1 MGRESAQLVA
11 FNRGIVS
18 RYALARV
25 DLARMRYSAQIQ
37 KNWMPRVFGRMMLRA
52 GLMYTG
58 IETLGDAYAVPIPFI
73 RATTDTAMIE
83 ATDSNLRFIVNDALV
98 TRPSVATA
106 ITNGTFTG
114 NITGWTIS
122 ETGSGSSAAYVAP
135 NQLGLTGAG
144 TTAAVATQAVT
155 PSGGDAGN
163 THALRI
169 VVNRGPVTFR
179 VGTAVDLDDLVTE
192 TTLDTGTHSIAFVP
206 GGTFYIYFRNDLTR
220 LALVGSVAVEGAGVL
235 SLPSPWLLSDLDNL
249 RWDQS
254 VDIVYLC
261 DGRQMQRKIERRPN
275 NSWSIVNYAPEDGP
289 FGLINTSFITLT
301 PSALTGDINLTA
313 NAPFF
318 KAGHIGALFRI
329 ASLGQVVTA
338 NVSAQNTFASSVLV
352 DGIKSARNILVSI
365 TGTFVGKVSLQYSV
379 GKPGNWVD
387 VGSDQ
392 TSTGPA
398 SYTYNDTLDNQIIY
412 YRLGIKTGDY
422 TSGTAVCT
430 LSLPG
435 GSISGIV
442 RVTGISSKTVATATV
457 LTPLGNTT
465 ASTFWYQ
472 SLWSPLKGYPSCNG
486 FQEGRLWWFGKNYYF
501 GSVSDAYDSYDDT
514 VVGDSGPIIRT
525 ISSGPADNI
534 NWSLPVMRLLVGT
547 DGSEISARSSSLDE
561 PLTPT
566 TFNLKFPSSQGS
578 ARIAAVKVDDHGY
591 FVQRGG
597 LRVYDMAFDSANYI
611 KLDYIATDTTALC
624 PNIGDPALEADPN
637 GGGSGTVF
645 TKIFGQRQPDTRLH
659 CVRSDGTAAV
669 MVTDKVEQVTAWIEV
684 ETPGAAG
691 VIENGCTLPGKPEDS
706 VYYIVKR
713 TINGVTKRFWEKW
726 ALEQECRGGSLNK
739 QADCAVVYSGTPTST
754 VSAPHL
760 AGQQVVVW
768 GDGISY
774 SKVADGVQTLFTL
787 DGSGNAAIPASVS
800 NYVVGLPYQANFQGV
815 KLAYAAQGGS
825 ALTKRKQ
832 VDSIGFILA
841 DTHCNSLKYGADFA
855 HLDPMPSVE
864 DGVNVGPDKVWTA
877 YDKDEWAFNGLS
889 DTDARVCLQAW
900 APMPAAVLAMI
911 VDIETKG

>member
-1 MGRESAQLVA
+1 MARDSAQIVA

-18 RYALARV
+18 PYALARV

-37 KNWMPRVFGRMMLRA
+37 QNWMPRVFGRMMLRP

-58 IETLGDAYAVPIPFI
+58 IEVLNDAVCVPIPFI
-73 RATTDTAMIE
+73 RATADTAMIE
-83 ATDSNLRFIVNDALV
+83 ATNQNLRFIVNDALISRV
-98 TRPSVATA
+98 SVATA
-106 ITNGTFTG
+106 VTNGTFTG

-122 ETGSGSSAAYVAP
+122 ETGSGSAAAYVAA

-144 TTAAVATQAVT
+144 TTAAVATQAV
-155 PSGGDAGN
+155 SVAGGDVGKR
-163 THALRI
+163 HALRI

-179 VGTAVDLDDLVTE
+179 IGTALDLDDLVTE
-192 TTLDTGTHSIAFVP
+192 TVLGTGTHSIAFTP
-206 GGTFYIYFRNDLTR
+206 TGTFYIYFRNDMAR
-220 LALVGSVAVEGAGVL
+220 LSLVGSATIEAAGTL
-235 SLPSPWLLSDLDNL
+235 ILPSPWLVTDLPNL

-254 VDIVYLC
+254 VDIMYLC
-261 DGRQMQRKIERRPN
+261 DGRQMQKKIERRTTD
-275 NSWSIVNYAPEDGP
+275 SWSIVDYAPEDGP
-289 FGLINTSFITLT
+289 FGLINTSFISMT

-313 NAPFF
+313 SAPYF

-329 ASLGQVVTA
+329 ASLGQVTTA
-338 NVSAQNTFASSVLV
+338 NVAAQNTFTGPVLI
-352 DGIKSARNILVSI
+352 DGIKSARNLLVTI
-365 TGTFVGKVSLQYSV
+365 TGTFVGKVTLQYSV

-387 VGSDQ
+387 VGTDQ
-392 TSTGPA
+392 TSTAPA

-412 YRLGIKTGDY
+412 YQLGIKTGDY

-435 GSISGIV
+435 GSISGIA
-442 RVTGISSKTVATATV
+442 RITGITSKLIAPATV
-457 LTPLGNTT
+457 LTALGNTT
-465 ASTFWYQ
+465 PSTFWYQ
-472 SLWSPLKGYPSCNG
+472 SLWSPLRGYPSCNA

-501 GSVSDAYDSYDDT
+501 GSVSDAYQSFDDT
-514 VVGDSGPIIRT
+514 VVGDSGPIIRS

-547 DGSEISARSSSLDE
+547 DGAEISARSSSLDE

-566 TFNLKFPSSQGS
+566 TFNLKFPSTQGS

-591 FVQRGG
+591 FVQRGA
-597 LRVYDMAFDSANYI
+597 LRVYDMAFDSSNYI
-611 KLDYIATDTTALC
+611 KLDYIATDTTALV
-624 PNIGDPALEADPN
+624 PEIGDPL
-637 GGGSGTVF
+637 GVGTGFV
-645 TKIFGQRQPDTRLH
+645 KLFGQRQPDTRIH
-659 CVRSDGTAAV
+659 AIRSDGSVAV
-669 MVTDKVEQVTAWIEV
+669 MVTDKVEAVTCWIEV
-684 ETPGAAG
+684 VTPGAG
-691 VIENGCTLPGKPEDS
+691 GKVENGCVLPGFPEDS
-706 VYYIVKR
+706 VYYIVNR
-713 TINGVTKRFWEKW
+713 TIGGVTKRFWEKW
-726 ALEQECRGGSLNK
+726 ALEKDCRGGLLNK
-739 QADCAVVYSGTPTST
+739 QADCAVVYSGAPTSI

-774 SKVADGVQTLFTL
+774 SKVADGVQTVFTL
-787 DGSGNAAIPASVS
+787 DGSGNATIPATVS

-815 KLAYAAQGGS
+815 KLAYAAAGGS

-841 DTHCNSLKYGADFA
+841 DTHTNSLKYGSDFS

-864 DGVNVGPDKVWTA
+864 DGVNVSADKVWTA
-877 YDKDEWAFNGLS
+877 YDKDEWAFNGEMN
-889 DTDARVCLQAW
+889 TDSRICLQAW